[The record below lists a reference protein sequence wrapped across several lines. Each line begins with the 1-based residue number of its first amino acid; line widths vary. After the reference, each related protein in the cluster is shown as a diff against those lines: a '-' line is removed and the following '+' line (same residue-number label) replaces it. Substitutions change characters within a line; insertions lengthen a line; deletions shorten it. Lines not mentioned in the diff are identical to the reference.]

1 MNGRVYD
8 ILGAPTPFDATDSFV
23 TSPLLSPLALG
34 LVRLFF
40 AFWTLGHTLFVL
52 IWVSAR
58 QHAGKTYV
66 YFCFLV
72 IESAFNCYSAST
84 DFLSQ

>member
-52 IWVSAR
+52 IWVPAR

-66 YFCFLV
+66 YYL
-72 IESAFNCYSAST
+72 
-84 DFLSQ
+84 LSRN